1 MNTILNTKA
10 EWINFLTSKR
20 KNIGKCGEMSQN
32 SESFDERV
40 RQEQQEDANHI
51 NLDGTGAVVTRFLA
65 SYRFDDLLKIEEVT

>member
-1 MNTILNTKA
+1 M
-10 EWINFLTSKR
+10 EDCLTSKG
-20 KNIGKCGEMSQN
+20 KNIGECGEMCQD

-65 SYRFDDLLKIEEVT
+65 ANRLDDLLKKEEVT